1 MTLLM
6 SGLLCESLGV
16 VDRAVQSGPCQA
28 GPTRQMKLVYQ
39 CQGDHNWHWMTAETQ
54 VNWHTPI
61 MIIIIGTWG
70 REGRRVRERE
80 RERERMRERKRE
92 RVYTCMYSILCGT
105 QDIKYVCMYITRFP
119 FGHYKNRSIPKSS
132 PPPKHTCKIHY

>member
-1 MTLLM
+1 MYMYMSAVMTLLM

-16 VDRAVQSGPCQA
+16 VDRAVQSGPRQA

-80 RERERMRERKRE
+80 RERALLTSNISDKTVHGHLSENITHLPSHCSHLNTIARKRQQALK
-92 RVYTCMYSILCGT
+92 RVLKG
-105 QDIKYVCMYITRFP
+105 
-119 FGHYKNRSIPKSS
+119 
-132 PPPKHTCKIHY
+132 